1 MSGKEV
7 HLIIELCSR
16 GAIKIL
22 FASFE
27 MSWILSATEIHS
39 SNLIIVETC
48 INNDESGEVENLKSM

>member
-1 MSGKEV
+1 MSEKEV
-7 HLIIELCSR
+7 HLILDLCCK

-39 SNLIIVETC
+39 SNLIIVDPMIKKEPAQR
-48 INNDESGEVENLKSM
+48 DSEHE

>member
-1 MSGKEV
+1 MNGKEV
-7 HLIIELCSR
+7 HLILELCSR

-39 SNLIIVETC
+39 SNLIIVDPM
-48 INNDESGEVENLKSM
+48 IKKEVT